1 VRKPKV
7 DMTLAKLRESARKP
21 PKKVTKKTRIGTL
34 NVATG
39 EYKPR
44 WPELIT
50 LPPRVYDDLRARIAW
65 LEAAPKNIEPPE
77 EEFERVINRVS
88 DFVDD
93 TRHPGVYVASVQI
106 ETSKTKTAHTHV
118 GAFVALLEDDASI
131 DAGSGE
137 YHCYIQRGKRG

>member
-1 VRKPKV
+1 MRKPKA

-34 NVATG
+34 NVKTG
-39 EYKPR
+39 RFKPR
-44 WPELIT
+44 WPEAIV

-65 LEAAPKNIEPPE
+65 LEAAPKSIEPPE
-77 EEFERVINRVS
+77 DEFERVTNSVS
-88 DFVDD
+88 DFLDD
-93 TRHPGVYVASVQI
+93 TRYPGIYVASTQI
-106 ETSKTKTAHTHV
+106 ETEKTKTAHTHV
-118 GAFVALLEDDASI
+118 GAFVALLEDDESI